1 MDSGCSRHM
10 TGNDKWFSSLT
21 PMRSKEYIV
30 FGDNGR
36 GKVHGLGAVRVSDR
50 FTLREV
56 ALVSNLGFNLLSVSQ
71 LLDEGFEVRF
81 KEGCSRVL
89 DSRGDMVCRITPR
102 DRVFLVDFSRTPFGP
117 SDCLMA
123 GPSSD
128 LWKWHRRLGHLSFD
142 LLSRLSSLGLIRGL
156 PKLKFEKRTLFA
168 IRVATG
174 K

>member
-21 PMRSKEYIV
+21 PTRHKEYII
-30 FGDNGR
+30 FGDNGK
-36 GKVHGLGAVRVSDR
+36 GKVRGVGTVRVSDH

-89 DSRGDMVCRITPR
+89 DSRGDLVCRILPR
-102 DRVFLVDFSRTPFGP
+102 DRVFLVGFSGTSLGP
-117 SDCLMA
+117 SRCLLA
-123 GPSSD
+123 GPSSN
-128 LWKWHRRLGHLSFD
+128 LWK
-142 LLSRLSSLGLIRGL
+142 
-156 PKLKFEKRTLFA
+156 
-168 IRVATG
+168 
-174 K
+174 

>member
-1 MDSGCSRHM
+1 M
-10 TGNDKWFSSLT
+10 
-21 PMRSKEYIV
+21 

-36 GKVHGLGAVRVSDR
+36 GKVRGLGAVRVSDR

-89 DSRGDMVCRITPR
+89 DSRGDLVCRITPR
-102 DRVFLVDFSRTPFGP
+102 DQVFLVDFSGTPLGP
-117 SDCLMA
+117 SHCLMA

-128 LWKWHRRLGHLSFD
+128 L
-142 LLSRLSSLGLIRGL
+142 
-156 PKLKFEKRTLFA
+156 
-168 IRVATG
+168 
-174 K
+174 

>member
-36 GKVHGLGAVRVSDR
+36 GKVRGIGAVRVSDH

-71 LLDEGFEVRF
+71 LLDEGFEVHF
-81 KEGCSRVL
+81 KAGCSRVL
-89 DSRGDMVCRITPR
+89 DSRGDLVCRIYL
-102 DRVFLVDFSRTPFGP
+102 VIGFSWLISLEFLLVLLVACWLVLLICGSGI
-117 SDCLMA
+117 
-123 GPSSD
+123 GD
-128 LWKWHRRLGHLSFD
+128 LD
-142 LLSRLSSLGLIRGL
+142 I
-156 PKLKFEKRTLFA
+156 
-168 IRVATG
+168 
-174 K
+174 